1 MRVSINTI
9 LSLLKLLNSSGLS
22 LNFHYCSDKFHA
34 VGLFAK
40 ADICQGAKKFI
51 SATSYKNEYK
61 QQNCCQS
68 KQLKHYTQ
76 NYDHKNVAYS
86 NLSSNSIAVN
96 FVYDF
101 KQAFH
106 LYFSE
111 MKWILNWLHPL
122 IQYSLII
129 MYQVFII

>member
-1 MRVSINTI
+1 MKVLINLI
-9 LSLLKLLNSSGLS
+9 LSFLILLNSSGLTV
-22 LNFHYCSDKFHA
+22 NFHYCSKKLHS
-34 VGLFAK
+34 VGFYTEAS
-40 ADICQGAKKFI
+40 ICQGAKKFI
-51 SATSYKNEYK
+51 SATSYENEYK

-86 NLSSNSIAVN
+86 NLLSNSIAIN
-96 FVYDF
+96 FEYDF

-111 MKWILNWLHPL
+111 IKWILNWLHPL